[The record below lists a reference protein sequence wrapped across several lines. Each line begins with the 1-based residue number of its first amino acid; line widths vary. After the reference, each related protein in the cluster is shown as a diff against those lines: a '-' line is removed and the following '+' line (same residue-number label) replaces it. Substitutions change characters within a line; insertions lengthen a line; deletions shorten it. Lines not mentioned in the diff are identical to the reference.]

1 MHIVSHTR
9 HFFRGGISPEFM
21 FSSTFQI
28 FLYVL
33 VVRLHVWWFSCCFLH
48 FPLRWRPDRGQFRG
62 QRQKLLMVTRTQ
74 RGLEACAHAQNW
86 KSLITS
92 TLSQSPLRPAMG
104 QLERKCGPYITG
116 MDVRR
121 KWWADCYSSPV
132 CCPLNDSARAL
143 VIADRRGVQKPRVTD
158 EVGVGVARGQTP
170 PWCCVCLSGRCLG
183 HLLCLSVELRKLKL
197 ITKSTSS
204 SLSWW
209 WSARQSQCLF
219 VVCVWLRVHTVYL
232 IINSVYLKSCYQ
244 WVWMEKTSQ
253 HITRILWLTHSSED
267 ADYTQSAEEY

>member
-1 MHIVSHTR
+1 MSFPTPGTFSEEVEARMSCFPAR
-9 HFFRGGISPEFM
+9 FR
-21 FSSTFQI
+21 
-28 FLYVL
+28 
-33 VVRLHVWWFSCCFLH
+33 FSCMSWLSVYTCDGSLVASFTSLWDGARTEGSL
-48 FPLRWRPDRGQFRG
+48 LR

-92 TLSQSPLRPAMG
+92 TPSPSPLRPAMG

-183 HLLCLSVELRKLKL
+183 RLLCLSVELRKLKL

-204 SLSWW
+204 SLSRWW
-209 WSARQSQCLF
+209 IARQSLCVFVCLF
-219 VVCVWLRVHTVYL
+219 VVFVCVCVSLHACILFMWL
-232 IINSVYLKSCYQ
+232 
-244 WVWMEKTSQ
+244 
-253 HITRILWLTHSSED
+253 
-267 ADYTQSAEEY
+267 